1 MKRREIGEISI
12 LMMNTNEQLK
22 RADEQQ
28 TKLEKLKTFARKI
41 SRDSIKN
48 FNLFNNMA
56 ISCQK
61 VTVDAL
67 RQHMNV
73 KKPD

>member
-1 MKRREIGEISI
+1 
-12 LMMNTNEQLK
+12 MNTNEQLE

-28 TKLEKLKTFARKI
+28 TKFEKLKKFARKI
-41 SRDSIKN
+41 SRDLINN
-48 FNLFNNMA
+48 FNSFNKMA

-67 RQHMNV
+67 RQHRNV